1 MLFFFILM
9 TNDNELIRELRD
21 LSGDLRGLA
30 AKAVINYILVELSEI
45 NSVGR
50 EELEEILLNAM
61 KLIEIEERDISRV
74 KELIMG
80 LRNK

>member
-1 MLFFFILM
+1 M